1 MNCESKGRQN
11 RTADCRLATAKLWL
25 CCSQRYI
32 EDSPGSVRRATCHLK
47 QITKFC
53 LTLRQV
59 AQFRLRLWSCLCL
72 CLPRSCP
79 SHALAKLWP
88 DTKRCRR
95 RRRRQRRCAALS
107 WALQEIIRSVCD
119 SKSTWLLLLLPHMKM
134 VFIKEQTTQQA
145 RQAVG
150 RRGNR

>member
-1 MNCESKGRQN
+1 MNCESEG
-11 RTADCRLATAKLWL
+11 TADCQLATAKLRL

-59 AQFRLRLWSCLCL
+59 ALFRLRLW
-72 CLPRSCP
+72 SCP

-134 VFIKEQTTQQA
+134 VFIKEQTTHSRPGRQSEGGETGSQGLFTFGHQQ
-145 RQAVG
+145 
-150 RRGNR
+150 